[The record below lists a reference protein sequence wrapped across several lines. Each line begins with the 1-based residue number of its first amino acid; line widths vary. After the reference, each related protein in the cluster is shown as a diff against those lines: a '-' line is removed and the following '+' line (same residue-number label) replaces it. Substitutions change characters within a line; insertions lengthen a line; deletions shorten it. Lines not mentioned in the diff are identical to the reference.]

1 MVNKLCCFKA
11 SITVDINIPDYLEE
25 ERSSIFIKIVF
36 DLLNYIHKNYKYTIK
51 ICADYTNCNKIDIYR
66 FKDGG
71 NNQILSEVIRNSLN
85 NLTKVE
91 YNNENNESKITTVD
105 YVIEFDYSNK
115 YYLIASADNM
125 IDRINKYRNEYKR
138 YCD

>member
-1 MVNKLCCFKA
+1 MINRLCCFKA
-11 SITVDINIPDYLEE
+11 SITVDMDIPGYLEE
-25 ERSSIFIKIVF
+25 ERTSIFIKIVF
-36 DLLNYIHKNYKYTIK
+36 DLLHSIHKNYKYTIK
-51 ICADYTNCNKIDIYR
+51 LCPDYNSCNKIDIYR

-71 NNQILSEVIRNSLN
+71 NNQRLSEVIRNTLN
-85 NLTKVE
+85 NLTKIE
-91 YNNENNESKITTVD
+91 YNNENNESKIIIVD

-115 YYLIASADNM
+115 YYLIATADNI

>member
-1 MVNKLCCFKA
+1 MVNRLCCFKA
-11 SITVDINIPDYLEE
+11 SITVDMDIPGYLEE
-25 ERSSIFIKIVF
+25 ERTSTFIKIVL

-51 ICADYTNCNKIDIYR
+51 ICPDYTSCNKIDIYR

-71 NNQILSEVIRNSLN
+71 NNQRLSEVIRNSLN
-85 NLTKVE
+85 NLTKIE
-91 YNNENNESKITTVD
+91 YINENNEPKITIVD

-115 YYLIASADNM
+115 YYLIATDDNM
-125 IDRINKYRNEYKR
+125 IDRINKYRNEYKK